1 MQATYECKILTY
13 MQNTFKFGDPY
24 PLGILSPVE
33 PELFWRVYP
42 LGIKSP
48 GDQTQNIW
56 NSNSQLGFV
65 PQAAHVSSLYR

>member
-13 MQNTFKFGDPY
+13 MQNTFEFGDPY

-33 PELFWRVYP
+33 PELFWGVYP

-48 GDQTQNIW
+48 GIW
-56 NSNSQLGFV
+56 NSIVSNPHLGFV
-65 PQAAHVSSLYR
+65 PQAAHVSSLYS